1 MQKLGV
7 TGQQLEKQ
15 MDISDLKKG
24 DAIYGLYAV
33 IDPDYANKG
42 YSLRFWW
49 QCLSVGKVGGWKYYY
64 SRISSPIS
72 LKMVQK
78 LGAEVVAEA

>member
-1 MQKLGV
+1 
-7 TGQQLEKQ
+7 
-15 MDISDLKKG
+15 
-24 DAIYGLYAV
+24 V

-49 QCLSVGKVGGWKYYY
+49 QALALGKVLGWKYYY
-64 SRISSPIS
+64 SRISSPVS

-78 LGAEVVAEA
+78 LGA